1 MYITLHLCTIA
12 DYDRPTVNE
21 CLSGNGGCEQRCVDT
36 TFSHLC
42 SCYSGYELNL
52 TNRRDC
58 SGEGCW
64 NGHMTCSQYIT
75 LSKWA
80 PLWVCPLPF
89 NFYADLN
96 ECDVA
101 GTCSQFCK
109 NSHGSYSCACAEGYT
124 LQSGSFCK
132 ANGGPA
138 YLLLADQHSIQKIPI
153 SNYGTLGTPTI
164 LVHSLPQTLAIDVD
178 IRYVL
183 YIQCAHISY
192 STEIRGQLYLYI
204 YHQWSLQYTPLLLR
218 YRLIPSLPLP
228 SFPLPSSTSPPLP
241 SPPLSS
247 LPHCMQQ

>member
-1 MYITLHLCTIA
+1 MIGLLLMNAWVETEGVNKGAWTPPSATCVPVTLATSWTW
-12 DYDRPTVNE
+12 PT
-21 CLSGNGGCEQRCVDT
+21 GGTAQVRVAGMG
-36 TFSHLC
+36 TFVK
-42 SCYSGYELNL
+42 
-52 TNRRDC
+52 
-58 SGEGCW
+58 
-64 NGHMTCSQYIT
+64 TCSQYIT

-80 PLWVCPLPF
+80 PLWACPFPF

-178 IRYVL
+178 IRYVRAPTL
-183 YIQCAHISY
+183 AIHWNKRAAVLTYITDGHY
-192 STEIRGQLYLYI
+192 STLPFLFVTI
-204 YHQWSLQYTPLLLR
+204 SFP
-218 YRLIPSLPLP
+218 PLP
-228 SFPLPSSTSPPLP
+228 SPLPSLLPSPLPSPLPSSTSPHLP
-241 SPPLSS
+241 SN
-247 LPHCMQQ
+247 PHCMQQ